1 MDDAVSRFT
10 LHEGGVC
17 YGARYRVE
25 GPILSVI
32 CGSSCVY
39 AYRSPGTAP
48 PIELAVETLRT
59 MIRSGLA
66 VLRTVPEPEPM
77 H

>member
-1 MDDAVSRFT
+1 MDTGVSRFT

-17 YGARYRVE
+17 YGARYRLD

-39 AYRSPGTAP
+39 AYRSPTAASP
-48 PIELAVETLRT
+48 LEIAVETLRT
-59 MIRSGLA
+59 MIRSGLT
-66 VLRTVPEPEPM
+66 VLRTVPEPM